1 MGDDDET
8 PKYQLEDILN
18 RKKPPPQILDLYKT
32 QSAPSL
38 SFHHHC
44 QKFRK
49 SESMIVTYEH
59 TYLSFLDTQVSL
71 ALSLVSLSVRKS
83 VVRDTIEFPFC
94 QRP

>member
-32 QSAPSL
+32 QSAPLL

-71 ALSLVSLSVRKS
+71 APTHVSKS
-83 VVRDTIEFPFC
+83 VSP
-94 QRP
+94 